1 MMRQMVTWM
10 RADGDG
16 GYYRWIRGVE
26 EGILAARRDSA
37 VQEIANQAAEHS
49 VILDSAGPYWHAPLE
64 IRE

>member
-16 GYYRWIRGVE
+16 GYYRWIRGE
-26 EGILAARRDSA
+26 EGILAARRESA

-49 VILDSAGPYWHAPLE
+49 IELDPAGPYWHTPLE
-64 IRE
+64 MQE